1 MTTTETSTPHPTEVS
16 LLPQHR
22 PHPYLTTTRD
32 LASTKIILIVT
43 PTVLIHTCL
52 RSPASTQLSC
62 LKPLRCCLGEC
73 NNQQSPYWTHTGTLP
88 TTLGYSCPLP

>member
-1 MTTTETSTPHPTEVS
+1 MSGYTSAEVTTTETSTPHPTEVS

-32 LASTKIILIVT
+32 LACTKIILIVT

-52 RSPASTQLSC
+52 RSPASTQL
-62 LKPLRCCLGEC
+62 K
-73 NNQQSPYWTHTGTLP
+73 LP
-88 TTLGYSCPLP
+88 QAIALLPW